1 MTAPLRSNY
10 AYELSKNWKLELSEK
25 YNSLKK
31 TFFTRE
37 PLSRL
42 VGSFRDK
49 IQRLQGRD
57 YFYEEITMKILA
69 LKYPNSRIPKNP
81 MEWNFGIESNLT
93 LTFQNLVEYL
103 LGEEL
108 TGFDEKFEAAPGD
121 TWVKLEETG
130 IFGRRKFI
138 ISFDVHFDRQ
148 ESLKVVLIENQI

>member
-1 MTAPLRSNY
+1 
-10 AYELSKNWKLELSEK
+10 
-25 YNSLKK
+25 
-31 TFFTRE
+31 
-37 PLSRL
+37 
-42 VGSFRDK
+42 
-49 IQRLQGRD
+49 
-57 YFYEEITMKILA
+57 MKILA